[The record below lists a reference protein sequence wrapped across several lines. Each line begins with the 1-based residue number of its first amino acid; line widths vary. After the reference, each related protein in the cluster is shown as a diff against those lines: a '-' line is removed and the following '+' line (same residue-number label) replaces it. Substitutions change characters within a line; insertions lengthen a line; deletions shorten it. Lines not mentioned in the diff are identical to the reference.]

1 MLPSS
6 LRFLAKIP
14 SLIIQIRGFGSPFPL
29 SKPHPLPPPPI
40 LDSEAVLEAVCI
52 NLRRRDWKFLQQFS
66 SYLVG
71 PLVRRVILR
80 CRSSPR
86 LSLDFFNWAL
96 VQQRND
102 ERSSLDLD
110 TYSVLIHVLVSARMF
125 DETLRIMRQLMQE
138 RHVAALELL
147 DALARC
153 RKRYGGS
160 RDVYDAMVRG
170 CTQIGAT
177 KDACLV
183 METLR
188 ARGVWVS
195 LHAYNN
201 LLSHLLMSSQDGGV
215 AFWEMYKEM
224 LALGY
229 VENVNTFNL
238 VIYGLCRE
246 CKIGEAF
253 SVFYR
258 MLKGGVFPNVVTF
271 NMLIDGCCRN
281 GELNLAYELFKKINL
296 VSGNNTEPNVV
307 TFNCL
312 INYLCKAGRAED
324 GEHVVKKDMLKKGLL
339 PNVRT
344 YGTLIDGYARKGKM
358 EEALRLF
365 IEMLDDGMVP
375 NVIVYNSLLNWL
387 LKQGHIDEACF
398 FLSDMRKVHASHDHY
413 TYAILVDG
421 YCRNGC
427 MQEAFRYYNQC
438 REEKLVKDVVPY
450 NSLINHL
457 CKQGRV
463 YEVKQLLGRMFVSC
477 LAPDV
482 VTYSTLIDR
491 FFKDG
496 KIDDALKVYDEMIEV
511 GQRPNLIT
519 YNSIIHGFCEVECVD
534 MARLAIEE
542 LRSSELTSVSRD
554 VISSTHVVL
563 QGGEVNGVARGRRLG
578 RTLSHRV
585 RTTNYFLLFLHRVG
599 PFFSDVRVPLG
610 APRQR
615 ISSRASVPPRSCQ
628 TPEGGFSLMTGGGP
642 TPRMFHE
649 PSYAIS
655 CLGP

>member
-224 LALGY
+224 LALG
-229 VENVNTFNL
+229 
-238 VIYGLCRE
+238 
-246 CKIGEAF
+246 
-253 SVFYR
+253 
-258 MLKGGVFPNVVTF
+258 
-271 NMLIDGCCRN
+271 
-281 GELNLAYELFKKINL
+281 
-296 VSGNNTEPNVV
+296 
-307 TFNCL
+307 
-312 INYLCKAGRAED
+312 
-324 GEHVVKKDMLKKGLL
+324 
-339 PNVRT
+339 
-344 YGTLIDGYARKGKM
+344 
-358 EEALRLF
+358 
-365 IEMLDDGMVP
+365 
-375 NVIVYNSLLNWL
+375 
-387 LKQGHIDEACF
+387 
-398 FLSDMRKVHASHDHY
+398 
-413 TYAILVDG
+413 
-421 YCRNGC
+421 NGC

-542 LRSSELTSVSRD
+542 LRSSGMLLD
-554 VISSTHVVL
+554 VITYNTVVNGYL
-563 QGGEVNGVARGRRLG
+563 RSQRDEEALDLCKDMQQLGIAVNGVTCNIFMNYLCKFGYFEQAKGLLRIMLDGALIPDQITYTTIITAFSKSSQANEIIELHDNMVLRGVSPDEY
-578 RTLSHRV
+578 TYNTIV
-585 RTTNYFLLFLHRVG
+585 
-599 PFFSDVRVPLG
+599 
-610 APRQR
+610 
-615 ISSRASVPPRSCQ
+615 
-628 TPEGGFSLMTGGGP
+628 
-642 TPRMFHE
+642 
-649 PSYAIS
+649 S
-655 CLGP
+655 CLIQGKAHSKYQI